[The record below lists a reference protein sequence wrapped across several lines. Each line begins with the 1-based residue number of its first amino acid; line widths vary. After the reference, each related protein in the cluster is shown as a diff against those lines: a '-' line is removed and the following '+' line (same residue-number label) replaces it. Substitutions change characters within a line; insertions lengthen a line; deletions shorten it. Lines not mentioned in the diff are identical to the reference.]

1 MFFVP
6 GPAIVT
12 GPGQAQGGLAG
23 RALAPGP
30 APSPATGPGDLATR
44 TDPGQGP
51 GQGRGGQEAAAAP
64 KKDATTWKHRHLTI
78 L

>member
-1 MFFVP
+1 MVVAAAAVAVAGLAL
-6 GPAIVT
+6 GPDQ
-12 GPGQAQGGLAG
+12 GRAQGGRVD

-64 KKDATTWKHRHLTI
+64 KKDATT
-78 L
+78 